1 MVPSCWRSSA
11 FSVATAR
18 SRAATSSLIEAGY
31 RIRSGTSRSNAH
43 QRAPSASPVRTA
55 VKTVNHQEPCR
66 DARLLGDASQEIR
79 HLSEGQGSEGQGRG
93 DALNSGFAGYVD
105 LPRESGELFS

>member
-1 MVPSCWRSSA
+1 M
-11 FSVATAR
+11 
-18 SRAATSSLIEAGY
+18 
-31 RIRSGTSRSNAH
+31 
-43 QRAPSASPVRTA
+43 RTA

-93 DALNSGFAGYVD
+93 DAPNSGFAGYEIPKS
-105 LPRESGELFS
+105 PRQRAGFSPARKPRAFAPSRIPAIRPRTGTAASGFAVQIGAIAFIARPVSIA